1 VTLSTRTWTEA
12 AQAFV
17 YAEART
23 LDERRYEDWLG
34 LWAQNR
40 DVRYWVPADDD
51 ADAEAA
57 LSFVYDNGRRLQTR
71 VKQLLTGERHAQVPY
86 SRTVRVV
93 SGVEADE
100 TAPDAASV
108 HAAFTLHEFRMERSH
123 VWAGRLEYELVDI
136 GDGEL
141 RMVRKKVLLV
151 DRTGAI
157 PSMAFLL

>member
-1 VTLSTRTWTEA
+1 MTLSTRTRTEA

-17 YAEART
+17 YAEARI

-34 LWAQNR
+34 LWAQDR

-51 ADAEAA
+51 TDAEAV
-57 LSFVYDNGRRLQTR
+57 LSFIYDNGRRLHTR

-93 SGVEADE
+93 SGVEAE
-100 TAPDAASV
+100 EAAPDTVHV
-108 HAAFTLHEFRMERSH
+108 HAAFTLHEFRMEHSH

-136 GDGEL
+136 ADGEL
-141 RMVRKKVLLV
+141 RIVRKKVLLV
-151 DRTGAI
+151 DRTGAV